1 MKRLK
6 LSTPTE
12 VRKALNRIAN
22 MILNGQI
29 DPKSANAIIYA
40 CNVVLGAIRTD
51 EQEKRLDEL
60 EKLINESVRK
70 RLIVLFL
77 ELKTPATD
85 FPNRLQR

>member
-6 LSTPTE
+6 LSTPSE

-60 EKLINESVRK
+60 TAI
-70 RLIVLFL
+70 
-77 ELKTPATD
+77 LK
-85 FPNRLQR
+85 QRGLL

>member
-12 VRKALNRIAN
+12 VRKALNRVAN

-60 EKLINESVRK
+60 TAI
-70 RLIVLFL
+70 
-77 ELKTPATD
+77 LK
-85 FPNRLQR
+85 QRGLL

>member
-40 CNVVLGAIRTD
+40 CNVVLGAISTD

-60 EKLINESVRK
+60 TAI
-70 RLIVLFL
+70 
-77 ELKTPATD
+77 LK
-85 FPNRLQR
+85 QRGLL

>member
-40 CNVVLGAIRTD
+40 CNVVLGAIRAD

-60 EKLINESVRK
+60 TAI
-70 RLIVLFL
+70 
-77 ELKTPATD
+77 LK
-85 FPNRLQR
+85 QRGLL

>member
-6 LSTPTE
+6 LSTPAE

-22 MILNGQI
+22 MLLNGQI
-29 DPKSANAIIYA
+29 EPKAANAIIYA

-60 EKLINESVRK
+60 EKIINESVGK
-70 RLIVLFL
+70 
-77 ELKTPATD
+77 
-85 FPNRLQR
+85 Q

>member
-6 LSTPTE
+6 LSTPAE
-12 VRKALNRIAN
+12 VRKALNRVAN

-60 EKLINESVRK
+60 TDILRK
-70 RLIVLFL
+70 RGLI
-77 ELKTPATD
+77 
-85 FPNRLQR
+85 Q

>member
-1 MKRLK
+1 MKRMK

-12 VRKALNRIAN
+12 VRKALNRVAN

-60 EKLINESVRK
+60 TAI
-70 RLIVLFL
+70 
-77 ELKTPATD
+77 LK
-85 FPNRLQR
+85 QRGLL

>member
-12 VRKALNRIAN
+12 VRKALNRVAN

-60 EKLINESVRK
+60 EKIINESVGK
-70 RLIVLFL
+70 R
-77 ELKTPATD
+77 
-85 FPNRLQR
+85 

>member
-6 LSTPTE
+6 LSTPSE

-60 EKLINESVRK
+60 TDILRK
-70 RLIVLFL
+70 RGLI
-77 ELKTPATD
+77 
-85 FPNRLQR
+85 Q

>member
-1 MKRLK
+1 

-12 VRKALNRIAN
+12 VRKALNRVAN

-60 EKLINESVRK
+60 TAI
-70 RLIVLFL
+70 
-77 ELKTPATD
+77 LK
-85 FPNRLQR
+85 QRGLL

>member
-22 MILNGQI
+22 MILHGQI

-60 EKLINESVRK
+60 TAI
-70 RLIVLFL
+70 
-77 ELKTPATD
+77 LK
-85 FPNRLQR
+85 QRGLL